1 MVTECYGV
9 RELREPASSIPG
21 DTTFSERWVMNK
33 DQFTARWPEI
43 RSRVRTVWN
52 RLTDRELDQVQGSA
66 EILVGIIQEKYE
78 EPRKVIEMRLAH
90 LIEEPRQQAPETQR

>member
-1 MVTECYGV
+1 
-9 RELREPASSIPG
+9 
-21 DTTFSERWVMNK
+21 MNK

-43 RSRVRTVWN
+43 RSRIRTVWN

-90 LIEEPRQQAPETQR
+90 LIEEPRQ